1 MMNCQNCGETIEE
14 NIDICPSCGSFL
26 YDDAAV
32 IYNKYLKTQHFFR
45 TMRFYYNQYQEALA
59 TNKAYAKECLV
70 YMCSHN
76 DAAKMLDLYSF
87 NTWKLIDRWICRLRK
102 EVIK

>member
-1 MMNCQNCGETIEE
+1 MAVKNRRILYQDFTKIH
-14 NIDICPSCGSFL
+14 

-59 TNKAYAKECLV
+59 SNKAFAKECLV